1 MNKDTKYYVNY
12 FYEEYKKYGSEDLYN
27 CLIASLSK
35 YLTSLNIDNH
45 RTDEYYQISFNIDNR
60 EHLLSYDYFDKG
72 FVIFDKYRNYHFDNE
87 NKLFEFIEN
96 RLMKEEANNE
106 KNNIVKKR
114 K

>member
-1 MNKDTKYYVNY
+1 MNKDTKKEVNH
-12 FYEEYKKYGSEDLYN
+12 FYKLYKKHKSEELHS
-27 CLIASLSK
+27 CLINSLQN

-60 EHLLSYDYFDKG
+60 EHLLSYDYFNKG

-87 NKLFEFIEN
+87 NELFEFIEN

-106 KNNIVKKR
+106 KTI
-114 K
+114 